1 MFNYS
6 EKQEIPVENTKLNET
21 ILVIDDSPTNLE
33 VLYTTLADAGY
44 EVLVEM
50 DGISGIEQV
59 EANPP
64 DLILLDIMMPKIDGF
79 ETCRR
84 LQADPLTKD
93 IPIIFMTAL
102 SDTPEKVKGL
112 ELGAVDYITKP
123 FQQDEVLARIKVQ
136 LKLRRLNIE
145 LDQQKQ
151 KLEERVKER
160 TAELSATVEELQKTQ
175 LQLVQSEK
183 ISTLGQLV
191 AGVAHEVNNPIG
203 FISTNLYHANQYAQD
218 LIYLLKLYQKKF
230 PSSDT
235 DIEELIESIDLEH
248 ILADLPKLLSSMKL
262 GSDRIRG
269 IMQSL
274 RNFSRAD
281 GVQKKAVDIHEGIE
295 TTLMILQHR
304 LKPQTNRLPIQVVK
318 EYGNL
323 PPIECYPGQLN
334 QVFMNL
340 LANAIDA
347 LDEAF
352 NTTCHIASIDEMG
365 SIKES
370 DTHPQPRNSGNH
382 VTPRIFVSTA
392 ASKENLII
400 RIADNGMG
408 IPELVKNNIFQAFY
422 TTKPEGKGTGLGL
435 SISYQIIT
443 DKHSGTLECISS
455 SGQGTEFIIQIPIGT
470 NNS

>member
-1 MFNYS
+1 MLDNLDRKIIF
-6 EKQEIPVENTKLNET
+6 ENTKSIET

-84 LQADPLTKD
+84 LQADPSTKD

-102 SDTPEKVKGL
+102 SDTHEKVRGL
-112 ELGAVDYITKP
+112 QLGAVDYITKP
-123 FQQDEVLARIKVQ
+123 FQQDEVIARIKVQ
-136 LKLRRLNIE
+136 LKLRKLNLE

-151 KLEERVKER
+151 KLEQRVKER
-160 TAELSATVEELQKTQ
+160 TVELSATVEELQKTQ
-175 LQLVQSEK
+175 LQLVHSEK

-191 AGVAHEVNNPIG
+191 AGVAHEINNPIG

-218 LIYLLKLYQKKF
+218 LIYLLKLYRQKF
-230 PSSDT
+230 PKAGNEID
-235 DIEELIESIDLEH
+235 EMIESIDLDH
-248 ILADLPKLLSSMKL
+248 IISDLPKLLSSMKL

-274 RNFSRAD
+274 RTFSRTD
-281 GVQKKAVDIHEGIE
+281 GIEKKAVDIHEGIE

-304 LKPQTNRLPIQVVK
+304 LKPQTNRLPIQIIK
-318 EYGNL
+318 DYGNL
-323 PPIECYPGQLN
+323 PPIQCYPGQLN

-352 NTTCHIASIDEMG
+352 STCHVASTDESMRH
-365 SIKES
+365 INEF
-370 DTHPQPRNSGNH
+370 DTHPQPHSSGNQIAPQILIC
-382 VTPRIFVSTA
+382 TTA
-392 ASKENLII
+392 NKENLTI

-408 IPELVKNNIFQAFY
+408 IPESIRNQIFQAFY

-443 DKHSGTLECISS
+443 DKHGGTLECLSS
-455 SGQGTEFIIQIPIGT
+455 SGQGTEFIIQIPM
-470 NNS
+470 NN